1 VKDWKKKNIGET
13 LFHEKRELL
22 KKSGVKNFV

>member
-22 KKSGVKNFV
+22 KKVA